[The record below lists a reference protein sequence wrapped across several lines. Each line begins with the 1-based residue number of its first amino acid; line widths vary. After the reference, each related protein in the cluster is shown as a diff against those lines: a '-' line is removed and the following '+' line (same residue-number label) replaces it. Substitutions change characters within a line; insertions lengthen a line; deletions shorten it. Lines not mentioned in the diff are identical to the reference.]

1 MTNSTSDFG
10 LASEILQDELRRTYF
25 GVYCPGPG
33 VSLDRFMIHSVS
45 DLGLAMLNLPPPG
58 PDHLPDAEHV
68 TAVRGR
74 RWFLFFS
81 RAAKRFR
88 KEVSD
93 ARLGFCL
100 PTGDRPARRGVV
112 LLDRGVVL
120 LEPRLDRGVPVEGRR
135 FLMGET
141 ESWGALWVLVALA
154 MTLAASWVSV
164 IGGRLAAGY
173 YYIIF

>member
-1 MTNSTSDFG
+1 M
-10 LASEILQDELRRTYF
+10 
-25 GVYCPGPG
+25 
-33 VSLDRFMIHSVS
+33 
-45 DLGLAMLNLPPPG
+45 
-58 PDHLPDAEHV
+58 
-68 TAVRGR
+68 
-74 RWFLFFS
+74 
-81 RAAKRFR
+81 
-88 KEVSD
+88 SD

-164 IGGRLAAGY
+164 IGGRRCWGEAEGWRRECCFNSILKKTNGCFVLSLLAQETNEGGGNQ
-173 YYIIF
+173 I